1 MNLIVLTPDR
11 QVFSGAIKS
20 IKVPGTKGQFE
31 VLKNHQAIVSSL
43 NAGKVRVILENGEKE
58 IFNIQ
63 NGFIEVLNNEIS
75 LLVQGYQEA

>member
-20 IKVPGTKGQFE
+20 VKVPGSKGQFE

-43 NAGKVRVILENGEKE
+43 NAGKVRVVLENGEKE
-58 IFNIQ
+58 LFSIE

-75 LLVQGYQEA
+75 LLVQGYQEI

>member
-20 IKVPGTKGQFE
+20 VKVPGTKGQFE

-58 IFNIQ
+58 IFSIE

-75 LLVQGYQEA
+75 ILVQGYQEV